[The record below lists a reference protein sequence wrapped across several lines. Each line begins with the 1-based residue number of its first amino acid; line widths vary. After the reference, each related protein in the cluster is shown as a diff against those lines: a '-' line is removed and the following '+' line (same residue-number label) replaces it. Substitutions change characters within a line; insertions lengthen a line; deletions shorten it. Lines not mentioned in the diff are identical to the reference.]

1 MKFKEI
7 KPGMVIH
14 CPTEEDAKVLL
25 KRLDE
30 LGHRWSN
37 NGERLVNKT
46 DYDVHGECTCYW
58 LRETNEIVCGHYADY
73 QKGGYYVHYQK
84 DGFQITEFS
93 DLCELTADD
102 LMEFYEQ
109 HEKDGTLKEIFG
121 RESDLSGLL
130 KDFTPKE
137 IVSKIK
143 SWLLSNETDS
153 EYETVDVCCIMEV
166 LPDGT
171 HKAVHTEDLN
181 PDYTGGER
189 KQAEEILKA
198 YCKEHIGKFIAV
210 HEVISREKET
220 K

>member
-30 LGHRWSN
+30 LGYWWNS
-37 NGERLVNKT
+37 GERLVNKT
-46 DYDVHGECTCYW
+46 EYDVHGECTCYR
-58 LRETNEIVCGHYADY
+58 LHEIKRLEYGHYAD
-73 QKGGYYVHYQK
+73 YQK
-84 DGFQITEFS
+84 DGFQITELS

-109 HEKDGTLKEIFG
+109 HEKDGTLKEIFS

-153 EYETVDVCCIMEV
+153 EYETVDVCCIMKV

-181 PDYTGGER
+181 PDYTGGEQ

-198 YCKEHIGKFIAV
+198 YCKKRIGKFIAV